1 MAIDKKYIDKIIKV
15 SEKAALA
22 SSYLVG
28 KKNKIAA
35 DQAAVDAMRSELN
48 KIDMNG
54 EVVIGEGSLD
64 EAPMLFTGEK
74 LGNKE
79 GPYFDIAVDPLEG
92 TNFAANNLPGA
103 TSVIAIAEQGNLFN
117 APETYM
123 DKIATAP
130 IEKGLVDLD
139 FTLKKNV
146 SNLADFL
153 NKDISSLTACVMDRP
168 RHKMIIDELK
178 QLNINIKLITDGD
191 VLGALYV
198 TNPKFN
204 VDIFLGI
211 GGGPEGVL
219 AASALDAFDC
229 HFQGRFIF
237 DNDKDI
243 KDAKRM
249 GIKNLNKKYE
259 LNEIIKGDS
268 IFCSTGITSSEMMS
282 GVKIDKNKYT
292 TETLITHKSSKLK
305 EIIKRTNLI
314 EEWFL
319 FQVRSGN
326 KKKLIKI

>member
-1 MAIDKKYIDKIIKV
+1 MSIDKKYVDQILKV

-28 KKNKIAA
+28 KKDKIAA

-48 KIDMNG
+48 KINMNG

-64 EAPMLFTGEK
+64 EAPMLYTGEK
-74 LGNKE
+74 LGNKN

-92 TNFAANNLPGA
+92 TNFASNNLPGA
-103 TSVIAIAEQGNLFN
+103 ASVIAIAEKGNLFN

-123 DKIATAP
+123 DKIATGP
-130 IEKGLVDLD
+130 IEKNLVDLD
-139 FTLKKNV
+139 FSLKKNV

-153 NKDISSLTACVMDRP
+153 NKDISSLTTCIMDRP
-168 RHKMIIDELK
+168 RHKKIIDELK
-178 QLNINIKLITDGD
+178 QLNVKIKLITDGD

-198 TNPKFN
+198 TDPKYK

-243 KDAKRM
+243 KDAKKM
-249 GIKNLNKKYE
+249 GISDLNKKYE
-259 LNEIIKGDS
+259 LNEIVRGDS
-268 IFCSTGITSSEMMS
+268 IFCATGITTSDVLS
-282 GVKIDKNKYT
+282 GIDINHNNYT
-292 TETLITHKSSKLK
+292 SETLVTHKDSNFKK
-305 EIIKRTNLI
+305 IIKRTNT
-314 EEWFL
+314 
-319 FQVRSGN
+319 
-326 KKKLIKI
+326 IKE